1 MPLAEFADPIITDEY
16 LVSLDKEQLLDLL
29 RHKTN
34 GLLVASRFEM
44 TNSPTAKNL
53 AAEVKMIQ
61 QVLQEDMK

>member
-1 MPLAEFADPIITDEY
+1 MPLTEFTDPIITDEY
-16 LVSLDKEQLLDLL
+16 LLSLEKEQLIDLL

-44 TNSPTAKNL
+44 ANSPTAKNL